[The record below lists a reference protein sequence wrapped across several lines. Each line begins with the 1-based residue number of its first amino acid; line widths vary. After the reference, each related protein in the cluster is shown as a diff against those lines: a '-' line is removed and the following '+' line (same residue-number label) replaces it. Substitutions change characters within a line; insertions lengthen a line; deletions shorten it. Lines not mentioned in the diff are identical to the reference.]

1 MPQFIQKQKNITI
14 PMYFVETLMPQANP
28 TFVKIYLYALM
39 LAANNTAVDNSFI
52 AAQLGILE
60 SDVVGAFA
68 YWQSVG
74 ALRFDSDCVE
84 FLSAEQGA
92 PSEQNPQTVQN
103 GVQPIRFQPVQMPN
117 IQSAPAQ
124 PVQMPNI
131 QSAPAHPQNV
141 QSAPP
146 TVAENKAPSYSSG
159 DVAKAIT
166 ENSILS
172 EIFVVAQSMLGK
184 PLSTQDTITL
194 YSFYDWLGF
203 QPEIILLLLDHCV
216 SMGKT
221 NMNYIEKVALSWHEQ
236 GLFTAEAVTAHLE
249 KVQSQK
255 TFLYAV
261 RKILGILDRN
271 PTATEETYINS
282 WCDKYNMSEEMVA
295 LAYDRCI
302 LQTQKLSL
310 PYMDKIMQSWHEQ
323 GIHTVEA
330 AELDHSAY
338 KGKTAK
344 STQSA
349 DKNNSNIKKMLGIG
363 DRPLTSMETE
373 FINGWYGK
381 YNMTDDM
388 IALAYEFCVMQT
400 QKLSMPYMD
409 KIIQNWYS
417 QGIHTVEAAKSAN
430 ENFRSRNS
438 RTNDFEVNNP
448 SAYNYD
454 EIERRMWENMKKGN

>member
-1 MPQFIQKQKNITI
+1 
-14 PMYFVETLMPQANP
+14 MPQANP

-39 LAANNTAVDNSFI
+39 LASNSCVVDNSFI
-52 AAQLGILE
+52 ASNLGILE
-60 SDVVGAFA
+60 SDVVGAFS

-74 ALRFDSDCVE
+74 VIKFDNECVE
-84 FLSAEQGA
+84 FLSDIQPVRDVPPVMHQPAFVPRTQG
-92 PSEQNPQTVQN
+92 QL
-103 GVQPIRFQPVQMPN
+103 QPISQPLVPSQPPIQAVQQP
-117 IQSAPAQ
+117 IQAAVP
-124 PVQMPNI
+124 I
-131 QSAPAHPQNV
+131 QDTPKVSEKQ
-141 QSAPP
+141 
-146 TVAENKAPSYSSG
+146 APSYSSG

-255 TFLYAV
+255 TFMYAV

-271 PTATEETYINS
+271 PTASEESYINS
-282 WCDKYNMSEEMVA
+282 WCEKYNMSEEMVA

-310 PYMDKIMQSWHEQ
+310 PYMDKIMQSWHSQ

-338 KGKTAK
+338 KGKNAK
-344 STQSA
+344 NAQTA
-349 DKNNSNIKKMLGIG
+349 DKASAGIKRILGIG
-363 DRPLTSMETE
+363 DRPLTSIETE
-373 FINGWYGK
+373 YVNNWYEK

-388 IALAYEFCVMQT
+388 IALAYEFCIMQT

-409 KIIQNWYS
+409 KIIQSWYS
-417 QGIHTVEAAKSAN
+417 QGIRTVDAAKTAK
-430 ENFRSRNS
+430 ENFRNRANRQS
-438 RTNDFEVNNP
+438 DFEVNNS

-454 EIERRMWENMKKGN
+454 EIERKMWENIKKGN